1 MKGISSSDSSE
12 REIDTELKHAYLSH
26 SAMINHCSILLV
38 IINSILY
45 PFKLVNFMRERE
57 KEVLLANGTK
67 VFVFLFLLEDIPL
80 N

>member
-1 MKGISSSDSSE
+1 
-12 REIDTELKHAYLSH
+12 
-26 SAMINHCSILLV
+26 MINHCSILLV

-45 PFKLVNFMRERE
+45 PFKLVDFMRERE